1 MRIYLAVLLLLLGC
15 SFARAEETRPNVV
28 LIVIDDLGRNDL
40 GCYGSTY
47 FKTPNIDA
55 LAGDGARLTQAYA
68 ACPVCSPTRA
78 ALMTGKYPARLH
90 LTDWLPGRDDRPDQ
104 RLARP
109 VIRQALPLEEIT
121 LAERFKEAGYATAHI
136 GKWHLGG
143 EGFGPREQGFDLNV
157 AGDHTGTPRSYF
169 APFTGMPGLE
179 KAEDG
184 EYLTDRL
191 TTEAEA
197 FIEAK
202 QDQPFFLYLPHYA
215 VHIPLKAKQA
225 IIKKYPGEP
234 KHGQQS
240 HPTYAAMI
248 ESMDDSVRRIVEKL
262 DELKLRERTIVVF
275 TSDNGGLAT
284 LEGAPFAPTINSP
297 LREGKGYLYEGG
309 IRGPLIVS
317 WPSKIARQVNDTI
330 TSSVDLTP
338 TLLELCGLKA
348 AEKIDGVSIAPA
360 LRDKK
365 TMERDAIYWHYP
377 HYANQ
382 GSKPG
387 GAVREGDYKLIEFY
401 ETGRRE
407 LFNVATDQGE
417 GRNLAAEKPELV
429 ARLAEKLAAWKKDAD
444 AQEMKPYPAYVP
456 HPQDKG
462 GAVTLPASKADVT
475 GTQLRFEPLP
485 HKNTLGYWV
494 DVNDKARWEFTITT
508 PGKFK
513 VEVLQGCGKGHGG
526 SEVNV
531 VVAEQVVKFTVEDT
545 GHFQN
550 FLRRPIGEVTIDKA
564 GRHSLSVE
572 PQKKPGGAVMD
583 LRAVMLTPVE

>member
-1 MRIYLAVLLLLLGC
+1 MRISLAVLLLLLGC

-55 LAGDGARLTQAYA
+55 LAGEGARLTQAYA

-78 ALMTGKYPARLH
+78 AIMTGKYPARLH

-109 VIRQALPLEEIT
+109 MIRQALPLEEVT

-202 QDQPFFLYLPHYA
+202 KDQPFFLYLPHYA

-225 IIKKYPGEP
+225 ILKKYPGEP

-330 TSSVDLTP
+330 TSSIDLTP
-338 TLLELCGLKA
+338 TLLELCGIKA

-365 TMERDAIYWHYP
+365 TLERDAIYWHYP

-429 ARLAEKLAAWKKDAD
+429 ARLAEKLAAWKKDAS

-462 GAVTLPASKADVT
+462 GVVTLPASKADVT

-531 VVAEQVVKFTVEDT
+531 VVADQVVRFTVEDT

-550 FLRRPIGEVTIDKA
+550 FLRRPIGEVTIDKT
-564 GRHSLSVE
+564 GRYSLSVE